1 MKSLVE
7 SILSTTGTGEAYQV
21 KKWLDDYFERQR
33 KTFPFRI
40 FNYSLTKENKITN
53 ASGKTNAYTS
63 FGRDTDVIP
72 LQFVIDEKVPSY
84 IRFDKALNKI
94 RFGSIINEFK
104 QNQLPEYIRYLK
116 FSCREI
122 PKIKMKIGDAVQIT
136 GCSVLKGLDLEFTDS
151 YSNKNVENYSLQM
164 TDCDLPVEDIKK
176 INVKSIEK
184 EKVYISIENGKLAI
198 SLKRNITNKLRK
210 SKEEAVKYIDS
221 IFSNMNTNH
230 IHIYLKSSVMSLR
243 RYNDGEWDINRYK

>member
-1 MKSLVE
+1 MLSLHE

-33 KTFPFRI
+33 IAFPFRD
-40 FNYSLTKENKITN
+40 FKYALTKDNKITN
-53 ASGKTNAYTS
+53 ANRKANIYTS
-63 FGRDTDVIP
+63 LGRNTDVIP

-84 IRFDKALNKI
+84 IRFDKVLNEI

-122 PKIKMKIGDAVQIT
+122 PEIKMKIGDYVRIT

-151 YSNKNVENYSLQM
+151 YSNKNVESYSLQM
-164 TDCDLPVEDIKK
+164 MDCDFPVEDIKK

-184 EKVYISIENGKLAI
+184 EKVYISIDGGKLAI
-198 SLKRNITNKLRK
+198 SLQRNIINKLRK
-210 SKEEAVKYIDS
+210 SKEEAVKYMDS

-243 RYNDGEWDINRYK
+243 RYNDGEWDINKE